1 MITADQLL
9 AHAIGDYILQ
19 SHWMATNKTKSS
31 LVAFYHAATYAIPF
45 HFLDPSFPAIV
56 VIVGSHFAIDRWRLA
71 RFVVALKNLLFS
83 SPSEYERLQTEIDMD
98 TGCPREVP
106 LRLAVWLLIIVD
118 NIIHVLLNGLA
129 LKYL

>member
-9 AHAIGDYILQ
+9 AHAFGDYVIQ

-31 LVAFYHAATYAIPF
+31 RAALYHVLTYAIPF
-45 HFLDPSFPAIV
+45 LFLRPSFLAMV

-71 RFVVALKNLLFS
+71 RFVVAYKNLLL
-83 SPSEYERLQTEIDMD
+83 SPPEDRERVTAEIDPA
-98 TGCPREVP
+98 TGSPKDAP
-106 LRLAVWLLIIVD
+106 PYLAVWLLIVVD
-118 NIIHVLLNGLA
+118 NCLHVLLNGLA

>member
-9 AHAIGDYILQ
+9 AHMVGDYILQ

-31 LVAFYHAATYAIPF
+31 LAAICHALTYALPF
-45 HFLDPSFPAIV
+45 LFLRPSWLVLV

-71 RFVVALKNLLFS
+71 RYVVGFRNWLFA
-83 SPSEYERLQTEIDMD
+83 PPEERERLRVEIDMA
-98 TGCPREVP
+98 TGFPKDCPQW
-106 LRLAVWLLIIVD
+106 LAVWLLIIAD